1 MSKKPPR
8 PGTVDR
14 DTYLKNA
21 IGNAKRG
28 QELPQAKLLD
38 LDVIDIR
45 SAARQRENLRKFIS
59 ENLSNAALAKKY
71 GVHVN
76 TIERVARYE
85 SFSHLV

>member
-28 QELPQAKLLD
+28 QDLPQAKLLY
-38 LDVIDIR
+38 LDVIYIR
-45 SAARQRENLRKFIS
+45 SAARQRENLRKFIA
-59 ENLSNAALAKKY
+59 ENLSNAAMAKKY

-76 TIERVARYE
+76 TIERVVSYE